1 MVTMVIALGGLGLLL
16 VAVGVVSSL
25 RNREA
30 VVQERL
36 GRYAEAGYELGKGEE
51 QAARKEGHRSPLTE
65 GLNRALAGRTWAEKM
80 ATQLARADLKFTV
93 GEFLALQV
101 ISVILAT
108 GAAFFLFG
116 GVILPVVAA
125 LGGYLAPR
133 FYVRYRQGRRLKQFN
148 DQLGDAINLM
158 VNGLRSGYSV
168 LQAMEAISKEMP
180 PPIGPEFGRVVQE
193 VQLGLSMEQALANL
207 LRRIDSDDLDLMIT
221 AINIQREVGGNLA
234 EILDVISYTI
244 RERVRIKGE
253 ISVMTA
259 QGRITGYVIG
269 GLPIAIMLLLM
280 VLNREYILRMFRHP
294 CGWIMLSVIAI
305 MLGIGTFV
313 IRKIVSIEV

>member
-16 VAVGVVSSL
+16 MAVGVVSSL

-51 QAARKEGHRSPLTE
+51 QVARKEERRSPLTE

-108 GAAFFLFG
+108 GATFFLFG
-116 GVILPVVAA
+116 GVLLPLAAA
-125 LGGYLAPR
+125 LGGYMAPR
-133 FYVRYRQGRRLKQFN
+133 LYVRYRQGRRLKQFN

-193 VQLGLSMEQALANL
+193 VQLGLSMEQALSNL
-207 LRRIDSDDLDLMIT
+207 LRRIDSEDLDLMIT

-305 MLGIGTFV
+305 LLGIGTFV